1 MTIQGTPNEI
11 AEFINVI
18 RLANV
23 TTKESNTTKEITN
36 DKGGFI
42 DAIEIMNRASSS
54 PLTGANTLYFK
65 VT

>member
-36 DKGGFI
+36 DKGRFI
-42 DAIEIMNRASSS
+42 DAIGIMNRASYS

-65 VT
+65 AT

>member
-36 DKGGFI
+36 DKVGFI
-42 DAIEIMNRASSS
+42 DAIGIMNRASHS
-54 PLTGANTLYFK
+54 PLNGANKLYFK
-65 VT
+65 AT